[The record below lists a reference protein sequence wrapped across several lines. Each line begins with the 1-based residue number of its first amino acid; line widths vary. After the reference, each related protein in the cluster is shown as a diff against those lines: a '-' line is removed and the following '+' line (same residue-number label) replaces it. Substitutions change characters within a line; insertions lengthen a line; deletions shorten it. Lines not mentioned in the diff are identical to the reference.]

1 MQSAD
6 YIYKKIKEEDL
17 LSLAFNKLKEVGSE
31 KFPLVRIAHCL
42 ENFAEYVSCKFYL
55 KLHLNW
61 KVQF

>member
-31 KFPLVRIAHCL
+31 KFPLVRIVHFYRTILLGTFL
-42 ENFAEYVSCKFYL
+42 ENST
-55 KLHLNW
+55 
-61 KVQF
+61 